1 MNTLQNKFK
10 ELQKVDWSKATVSL
24 YVVKRRLVNREAV
37 YDLLEV
43 TIDKPL
49 GRKLRSIS
57 REKLAKGNDVR
68 DYDYNTADLDNDVLG
83 IETSETDLGA
93 LIDEIESAT
102 PIAKAKDY
110 ASLVGSWIYIARL
123 EVPGSPV
130 LFSARKTS
138 STWNAKKVTQLVN
151 AIFSNNVLIDLDQNE
166 VFQID
171 SKIDFFS
178 YDGFIFIT
186 DKKSFENALNFRAGM
201 EKNRDAIVKEFAALN
216 LFTDA
221 AAVGKLVGDNVI
233 RLRKLSQ
240 VQKSGYFRDAK
251 YRSSL
256 HKINKSDNWG
266 LKYDSQKRLIASE
279 ESIDDIL
286 RFLNNDRLNSKV
298 NREIFDVDVKHK
310 VK

>member
-1 MNTLQNKFK
+1 MNTLKNKFK

-24 YVVKRRLVNREAV
+24 YVAKRHLVNREAV

-49 GRKLRSIS
+49 GRKLRTIS
-57 REKLAKGNDVR
+57 REKLSKSNDVR

-93 LIDEIESAT
+93 LIDEIESVT
-102 PIAKAKDY
+102 PIAKATDY
-110 ASLVGSWIYIARL
+110 ASIVGSWIYIARL

-151 AIFSNNVLIDLDQNE
+151 AIFSNNVLIDLDQKE

-171 SKIDFFS
+171 SKVDFFS
-178 YDGFIFIT
+178 YDGFLFIA

-201 EKNRDAIVKEFAALN
+201 EKNRDAIVKEFATLN
-216 LFTDA
+216 IFTDA

-240 VQKSGYFRDAK
+240 VQKSGYFRDAQ

-256 HKINKSDNWG
+256 HRINKSDKWG
-266 LKYDSQKRLIASE
+266 LKYDSKKRLIASE
-279 ESIDDIL
+279 ESIEDIL
-286 RFLNNDRLNSKV
+286 KFLNNDRLNSKL
-298 NREIFDVDVKHK
+298 NSEIFDVDVKHK

>member
-1 MNTLQNKFK
+1 MNTLKNKFK
-10 ELQKVDWSKATVSL
+10 DLQKVDWSKATVSL
-24 YVVKRRLVNREAV
+24 FVAKRRLVNREAV

-57 REKLAKGNDVR
+57 REKLSKSNDVR
-68 DYDYNTADLDNDVLG
+68 DYDFNTADLDNDVLG

-102 PIAKAKDY
+102 PIKKATDY

-123 EVPGSPV
+123 EVSGSPV

-138 STWNAKKVTQLVN
+138 ATWTAKKVSQLVN
-151 AIFSNNVLIDLDQNE
+151 AIFSNNVLIDLNQKE

-171 SKIDFFS
+171 SKVDFFS
-178 YDGFIFIT
+178 FDGFIFIA

-201 EKNRDAIVKEFAALN
+201 EKNRDAIVKEFATLN
-216 LFTDA
+216 IFTDA
-221 AAVGKLVGDNVI
+221 AAVGTLVGDNVI

-240 VQKSGYFRDAK
+240 VQKSGYFRDSK

-256 HKINKSDNWG
+256 HKINKSDKWG
-266 LKYDSQKRLIASE
+266 LKYDSQKRLIPSE
-279 ESIDDIL
+279 ESIEDIL
-286 RFLNNDRLNSKV
+286 KFLNNDRLNSKL
-298 NREIFDVDVKHK
+298 NSEIFDVDVKHK